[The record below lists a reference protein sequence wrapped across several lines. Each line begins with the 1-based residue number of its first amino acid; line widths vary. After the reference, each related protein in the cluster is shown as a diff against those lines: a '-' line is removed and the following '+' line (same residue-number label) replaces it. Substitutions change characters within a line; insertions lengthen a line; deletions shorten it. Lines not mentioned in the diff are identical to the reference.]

1 MPTMLAGRLHL
12 DTQTFAVEE
21 VAIPVPGPGE
31 VLVEVRA
38 AGVCLSD
45 VHLIDGSL
53 SSSFPVD
60 EVVRSRAVTL
70 GHEVA
75 GVVHTLGPDLMG
87 DWAPGMRVALQAG
100 QACGQCDDCMRRS
113 SCRMPL
119 TRGVDYDGGWA
130 EYAIAREDTLAPI
143 PDHLPFDQA
152 AIIPDAVSTPYAAIV
167 ETGAVRPAQAV
178 GIWGAGGLGAHGI
191 RLARLAGATPVIAI
205 DPLPKA
211 RERALAFGA
220 DFTLDPAAADFA
232 AAVDLATGGR
242 GLDAA
247 FDFAGVPVVREQAA
261 AVLGPGGVLVLAGLT
276 PKPLTVT
283 DSTEFC
289 FRGNQIRGHYGSGP
303 EHVTQ
308 LIGLASTGRLDLAPS
323 ITAHIP
329 LAEAADAVSRLEKKI
344 GDPIRFVLTP

>member
-1 MPTMLAGRLHL
+1 MRTMLAGRLHL
-12 DTQTFAVEE
+12 DIRTFAVEE

-31 VLVEVRA
+31 VLVEVRG

-53 SSSFPVD
+53 TPHFPVD

-130 EYAIAREDTLAPI
+130 EFAIAREDTLAPI
-143 PDHLPFDQA
+143 PDHMPFDEA

-191 RLARLAGATPVIAI
+191 RLARLAGATPSS
-205 DPLPKA
+205 PSTRCRK
-211 RERALAFGA
+211 
-220 DFTLDPAAADFA
+220 PA
-232 AAVDLATGGR
+232 
-242 GLDAA
+242 
-247 FDFAGVPVVREQAA
+247 
-261 AVLGPGGVLVLAGLT
+261 
-276 PKPLTVT
+276 
-283 DSTEFC
+283 S
-289 FRGNQIRGHYGSGP
+289 
-303 EHVTQ
+303 
-308 LIGLASTGRLDLAPS
+308 APS
-323 ITAHIP
+323 PSVPTSRSTLPRRTSPLLWTWPLVAVAWTSPSTSPVSPSFGSRPRPSWAPAGCWYWLDSPRSPSPSPTAQGS
-329 LAEAADAVSRLEKKI
+329 ASAATRSVATTAP
-344 GDPIRFVLTP
+344 DPNT